1 MEPAPTLSNAMAG
14 RLLAGCD
21 PQQRLAITSEAR
33 PLCVLAAAGSGK
45 TRVLTCRIA
54 WRVNESTATAR
65 YVLALTF
72 TRKAASEMRA
82 RLANLGLPE
91 PANVGTFHAMALSEL
106 RRLAAER
113 GRPVPVVVA
122 SKAKLLATAAGTK
135 AGHDRAVLAELAQ
148 EIEWAQAQCLTPRDY
163 EKALGR
169 AGRQGQLDP
178 TVVTEV
184 WRRYEREKQRRGVLD
199 FDDLLLQCAR
209 EIETDPDF
217 AASAR
222 WRFRHVF
229 VDEYQDVNPAQVR
242 LLEAWLGDNDDLCVV
257 GDPDQAIYA
266 WNGSDPR
273 ALVDFPERHPSCDVV
288 RLGVNYRSSD
298 AVLAVAS
305 SVLRADAIAP
315 GGRAGPGP
323 RAETGTTAALAGVSA
338 CQHPSVRTHPV
349 VAYETDA
356 DEALGVVTALRR
368 ARSPG
373 APWSSLAILGRTN
386 AQLLLFERE
395 LQSAGVPFRSG
406 GGRTFLTRPTVR
418 HALERLNSANQSG
431 FRAWIDDLNTEG
443 REPLPAEDDRSYL
456 EASDGDEVPSARDD
470 DELAEL
476 AELALEYLR
485 SDPRASGDGF
495 VTWLEASLRSDPP
508 RQTGDAVDLMTFHRV
523 KGLEWRVV
531 FLTGLED
538 GLVPI
543 AHARSTDAIAEE
555 RRLLYVACTRAMDDL
570 RCSWARERSF
580 GGRRSAR
587 KPSPYLAAIEA
598 AHRDLA
604 GRVELT
610 REHALASQE
619 KVRAILA
626 ERERP
631 LRDQ

>member
-1 MEPAPTLSNAMAG
+1 MEPAPTRSNAMAG

-45 TRVLTCRIA
+45 TRVLTRRIA

-199 FDDLLLQCAR
+199 FDDLLLRCAN

-229 VDEYQDVNPAQVR
+229 VDEYQDVT
-242 LLEAWLGDNDDLCVV
+242 
-257 GDPDQAIYA
+257 
-266 WNGSDPR
+266 
-273 ALVDFPERHPSCDVV
+273 RH
-288 RLGVNYRSSD
+288 R
-298 AVLAVAS
+298 
-305 SVLRADAIAP
+305 
-315 GGRAGPGP
+315 
-323 RAETGTTAALAGVSA
+323 
-338 CQHPSVRTHPV
+338 
-349 VAYETDA
+349 
-356 DEALGVVTALRR
+356 
-368 ARSPG
+368 
-373 APWSSLAILGRTN
+373 
-386 AQLLLFERE
+386 
-395 LQSAGVPFRSG
+395 
-406 GGRTFLTRPTVR
+406 
-418 HALERLNSANQSG
+418 
-431 FRAWIDDLNTEG
+431 
-443 REPLPAEDDRSYL
+443 
-456 EASDGDEVPSARDD
+456 
-470 DELAEL
+470 
-476 AELALEYLR
+476 
-485 SDPRASGDGF
+485 
-495 VTWLEASLRSDPP
+495 
-508 RQTGDAVDLMTFHRV
+508 
-523 KGLEWRVV
+523 
-531 FLTGLED
+531 
-538 GLVPI
+538 
-543 AHARSTDAIAEE
+543 
-555 RRLLYVACTRAMDDL
+555 
-570 RCSWARERSF
+570 
-580 GGRRSAR
+580 
-587 KPSPYLAAIEA
+587 
-598 AHRDLA
+598 
-604 GRVELT
+604 
-610 REHALASQE
+610 
-619 KVRAILA
+619 
-626 ERERP
+626 
-631 LRDQ
+631 